1 MMAEK
6 IRLGIIGI
14 GNMGAAHAKNV
25 AAGKC
30 PDFVLTAVADIKP
43 DRLAWAAAELPAS
56 VKRYDS
62 AEALL
67 ERGEV
72 DSCMICVPHYDHPKY
87 AIACMQRGIH
97 VMVEKPAGVYTKQV
111 REMNEEAKRHPDV
124 VFGMMFNQRTN
135 CVYRKVR
142 ELVQS
147 GAYGGIRRTNWIITN
162 WYRPQAYYDSGD
174 WRATWAGEGGGVL
187 LNQCPHQLDL
197 WQWICGMPVSV
208 EAKLSYGLWHDIEVE
223 DDVTAYVKYANGATG
238 VFVTTTG
245 DAHGTNRLEIQL
257 DRARIV
263 VEGGKISLLVYE
275 MTEQAF
281 SKTNTEPFATVAASK
296 SEVETDGENPQH
308 VGVINAWGGAI
319 LRGEPLVADGSEG
332 INGLTLSNAMHL
344 SSWLGRE
351 VKLPLDEELFYGELM
366 KRVAGSKKKANVK
379 EAVADTAATYGGNG

>member
-1 MMAEK
+1 MAEK
-6 IRLGIIGI
+6 IRLGVIGI
-14 GNMGAAHAKNV
+14 GNMGSAHAKNV

-72 DSCMICVPHYDHPKY
+72 DACMICVPHYDHPKY

-135 CVYRKVR
+135 CIYRKVR

-197 WQWICGMPVSV
+197 WQWITGMPASIQ
-208 EAKLSYGLWHDIEVE
+208 AQCSIGKWHNIEVE
-223 DDVTAYVKYANGATG
+223 DDVTIYAEYPNGATG
-238 VFVTTTG
+238 VFITTTG
-245 DAHGTNRLEIQL
+245 DAPGTNRLEITL
-257 DRARIV
+257 DRAKIVCENDRIRAYV
-263 VEGGKISLLVYE
+263 LDQS
-275 MTEQAF
+275 MTEF
-281 SKTNTEPFATVAASK
+281 SKTAEEGFAKPNGHWEDIDYVDTDTE
-296 SEVETDGENPQH
+296 QH
-308 VGVINAWGGAI
+308 VAVTNAFAAHI
-319 LRGEPLVADGSEG
+319 LHGTPLIARGEEG
-332 INGLTLSNAMHL
+332 INGLTISNAAHL
-344 SSWLGRE
+344 SSWLGKK
-351 VKLPLDEELFYGELM
+351 VTLPIDEDLFYAELQ
-366 KRVAGSKKKANVK
+366 KKIASSSGKKEPVK
-379 EAVADTAATYGGNG
+379 EVVVEDMSSTYGS